1 MYNTN
6 VKTKKNGEI
15 RMALIWTTFWTSLM
29 LKLFPPTEIEVPVRN
44 NTHEII
50 EYYETVEYG
59 YYIPTYEI

>member
-1 MYNTN
+1 
-6 VKTKKNGEI
+6 
-15 RMALIWTTFWTSLM
+15 MALIWTTFWTSLM

-50 EYYETVEYG
+50 EYYETVEYE